1 VVRLETRPASAEGTV
16 AVTQRD
22 LVRNALRMRPDRIIV
37 GEVRGAEA
45 FDMLQ
50 AMNTGHDGSMTTIHA
65 NNARDAVSRLE
76 NMIAM
81 AGIEMPLKAVR
92 SQISS
97 AVNLIVQASRLQD
110 GSRRM
115 TSITELTGMEGDVIS
130 MQEVFRYERLG
141 VQPDGKII
149 GRFNATG
156 VRSHYSE
163 RFKQWGFN
171 LPPAIYEPIV

>member
-1 VVRLETRPASAEGTV
+1 
-16 AVTQRD
+16 
-22 LVRNALRMRPDRIIV
+22 M
-37 GEVRGAEA
+37 
-45 FDMLQ
+45 
-50 AMNTGHDGSMTTIHA
+50 
-65 NNARDAVSRLE
+65 
-76 NMIAM
+76 
-81 AGIEMPLKAVR
+81 
-92 SQISS
+92 
-97 AVNLIVQASRLQD
+97 QD

-115 TSITELTGMEGDVIS
+115 TSVTEITGMEGEVIS